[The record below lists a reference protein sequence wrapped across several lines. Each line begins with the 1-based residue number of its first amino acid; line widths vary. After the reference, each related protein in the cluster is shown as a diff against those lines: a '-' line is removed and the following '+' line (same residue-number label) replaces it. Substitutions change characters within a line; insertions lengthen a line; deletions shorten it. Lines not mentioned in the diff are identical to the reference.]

1 MYLVMIVINLYEY
14 HIDSFYLY
22 NQFLNH
28 IPTITGRIEDTN
40 PCILDGISNSFNDS
54 NEATSIT
61 INDQYQPSK
70 NNLFVCNN
78 NTVQS
83 IDIHKNSLENC
94 ASVLISNNPCLLYI
108 TIHDQCLSKTD
119 EIDLKCLIMNHNFT
133 NSFSKA

>member
-28 IPTITGRIEDTN
+28 IPNITGRIEDTN
-40 PCILDGISNSFNDS
+40 PCKLDGISNSFNDS

-61 INDQYQPSK
+61 INEEYQPHK
-70 NNLFVCNN
+70 NNLIVCNN
-78 NTVQS
+78 DTVQT

-94 ASVLISNNPCLLYI
+94 SSVVISNNPNLCSIIL
-108 TIHDQCLSKTD
+108 HSQCLSEAKT
-119 EIDLKCLIMNHNFT
+119 FT
-133 NSFSKA
+133 LNC